1 MMEWIKTPW
10 PWYVGGPLITFI
22 MVLMLYFGKS
32 FGISSTLKTV
42 CSIGGAGKFSDF
54 FKIDWK
60 EQIWNLFFVVGALL
74 GGYLASHYLSP
85 NQAIEL
91 SVSTKAS
98 LLQSGI
104 LNPGADFVPRSI
116 FNWENLFTT
125 QGFIFMVVGGFF
137 VGFGTRYAD
146 GCTSGH
152 AISGLSN
159 LQFPSFLA
167 VIGFFVGGLIVTHL
181 ILPLLL

>member
-74 GGYLASHYLSP
+74 GGYIASHYLSP

-91 SVSTKAS
+91 SASTKAS

-104 LNPGADFVPRSI
+104 I
-116 FNWENLFTT
+116 
-125 QGFIFMVVGGFF
+125 I
-137 VGFGTRYAD
+137 
-146 GCTSGH
+146 
-152 AISGLSN
+152 
-159 LQFPSFLA
+159 
-167 VIGFFVGGLIVTHL
+167 
-181 ILPLLL
+181 